1 MLSILVVEDELNSRY
16 ALDIF
21 LRSRGF
27 NVRAVGTANDALEVS
42 RSFEPQLLICD
53 WILDGDMDGVQLSE
67 KMRSRFPNLEIFF
80 MTGFPLDQLR
90 KRLKGF
96 TVQMIFSKPTSLYE
110 LKNAVDNLI
119 NNKDRAGY

>member
-16 ALDIF
+16 ALEIF

-27 NVRAVGTANDALEVS
+27 NVQAVGTANDALEIS

-67 KMRSRFPNLEIFF
+67 KLRNRFPNLEIFF
-80 MTGFPLDQLR
+80 MTGFPLNQLR
-90 KRLKGF
+90 ERLKGF
-96 TVQMIFSKPTSLYE
+96 TVQMLFAKPTSLYE
-110 LKNAVDNLI
+110 LKNAVDNLLK
-119 NNKDRAGY
+119 NRER